1 MALTKNT
8 KIAAGI
14 VVVIGAVVYLFRRNG
29 DGDGGDVETDVIL
42 GDSGG
47 QCVVITKYNVKI
59 KKDKKLT
66 WRIQQCKGKNE
77 LVTVG
82 NFRLGEIS
90 TAGNCLQPTQGE
102 DVYWPFKEDKD
113 DLKKRQGT
121 SKIELHIKKKSDPPV
136 RELTY
141 YFDICTGANAEHR
154 SDPRLVIER

>member
-14 VVVIGAVVYLFRRNG
+14 VGVVLIAAVVFLFRR
-29 DGDGGDVETDVIL
+29 DDDDVETDVIL
-42 GDSGG
+42 GDSAGE
-47 QCVVITKYNVKI
+47 CVVIRKGNVKI

-66 WRIQQCKGKNE
+66 WNIQQCKGKND

-90 TAGNCLQPTQGE
+90 IAGNCLQPTQGE
-102 DVYWPFKEDKD
+102 NVDWPFKEEID
-113 DLKKRQGT
+113 DLAKRQGR
-121 SKIELHIKKKSDPPV
+121 SKIELHIKKKGDLPD

-141 YFDICTGANAEHR
+141 YFDICTGANAER
-154 SDPRLVIER
+154 KSDPRLIIER